1 VSAKKNRAKKIRVLP
16 GFRLTLG
23 FTLFYLGLI
32 VLIPLAA
39 VFWKTSELTWPQF
52 WHTATMPTALA
63 SYRVTFGAS
72 FFAALVNVV
81 FGLVVAW
88 VLVRYEFFGKKIVD
102 ALVDL
107 PFALP
112 TAVAG
117 ITLAALYSE
126 HGWIGHF
133 FEPWNH
139 WNPHDSFIYHSHK
152 IIHKFSEVSFLRP
165 PLDFLTSI
173 LHPIRNWLI
182 IHTPDSTFQIKIANT
197 SLGIFVALTFIGL
210 PFIVRTVQPILED
223 LDSELE
229 EAASSLGANRWQVF
243 SRVILPML
251 TPALLTGFA
260 LAFAR
265 ALGEY
270 GSVIFIAGNIPM
282 KTQITPVVIMQE
294 LDMFDY
300 AKATAIAVVML
311 VVSFV
316 LLLAINVLQWWSN
329 RYNTHNLA

>member
-1 VSAKKNRAKKIRVLP
+1 VANHKIRTKKIRVLP
-16 GFRLTLG
+16 GFKLTLG

-39 VFWKTSELTWPQF
+39 VFWKTSTLTWPEF
-52 WHTATMPTALA
+52 WHTITMPTAMA
-63 SYRVTFGAS
+63 SYRLTFGAS
-72 FFAALVNVV
+72 FCAALVNVV
-81 FGLVVAW
+81 FGLIVAW

-117 ITLAALYSE
+117 ITLAALYSQN
-126 HGWIGHF
+126 GWIGQ
-133 FEPWNH
+133 
-139 WNPHDSFIYHSHK
+139 
-152 IIHKFSEVSFLRP
+152 LLT
-165 PLDFLTSI
+165 PLG
-173 LHPIRNWLI
+173 
-182 IHTPDSTFQIKIANT
+182 IKVANT
-197 SLGIFVALTFIGL
+197 QIGIFIALTFIGL
-210 PFIVRTVQPILED
+210 PFIVRTVHPILED
-223 LDSELE
+223 LDPELE
-229 EAASSLGANRWQVF
+229 EAACSLGANRWQIF
-243 SRVILPML
+243 WRVILPTL
-251 TPALLTGFA
+251 IPALLTGFA

-282 KTQITPVVIMQE
+282 QTQITPVIIMGE

-316 LLLAINVLQWWSN
+316 LLLAINVLQWWAN
-329 RYNTHNLA
+329 RHNTTSLA

>member
-1 VSAKKNRAKKIRVLP
+1 MATAPARSKKIRVLP

-39 VFWKTSELTWPQF
+39 VFWKTSTLTWPEF
-52 WHTATMPTALA
+52 WQTITMPTAMA
-63 SYRVTFGAS
+63 SYRLTFGAS
-72 FFAALVNVV
+72 LCAALVNVV
-81 FGLVVAW
+81 FGLIVAW

-117 ITLAALYSE
+117 ITLAALYSQN
-126 HGWIGHF
+126 GWIGQ
-133 FEPWNH
+133 
-139 WNPHDSFIYHSHK
+139 
-152 IIHKFSEVSFLRP
+152 LLT
-165 PLDFLTSI
+165 PLG
-173 LHPIRNWLI
+173 
-182 IHTPDSTFQIKIANT
+182 IKVANT
-197 SLGIFVALTFIGL
+197 QIGIFIALTFIGL

-223 LDSELE
+223 LDPELE

-243 SRVILPML
+243 WRVILPML
-251 TPALLTGFA
+251 APALLTGFA

-282 KTQITPVVIMQE
+282 KTQITPVIIMGE

-316 LLLAINVLQWWSN
+316 LLLAINVLQWWAN
-329 RYNTHNLA
+329 RHNTTNLA